1 MNKFQGADWGEALGK
16 GVLRGIA
23 IGNQVRA
30 SKAQYDYSNA
40 ADAAKEQYDA
50 DMKAAG
56 DDQQAQMAAA
66 AKRDASMST
75 ARQNYHTYLGD
86 VDKAEV
92 AYRDAQDADYGAKYI
107 SAGEQDP
114 YAVPSTGKST
124 SQKAL
129 EGMRLSGLFDDDSGL
144 QWGKAVTVA
153 SNGNVPVMPAD
164 SSTTEQGVPT
174 KANGDVRI
182 TPQQQGSMPKA
193 QYDAKGAAAYLSELQ
208 AGYKKDPTAVNN
220 ALIEKINADPLRR
233 EQGISFALSGQGQ
246 FQMFQNG
253 KPTGSPQ
260 PIPGDLYNGMVNRYF
275 DDEVASRFGK
285 NPNLANIAAG
295 GVGAL
300 DPTVPAA
307 ANGGTGYRERYNT
320 QLSPEDEAEY
330 QAWAKKNG
338 RENDV
343 EDYDMRGA
351 WLEAKRKGVSLEDG
365 RGHYPDTYKKP
376 NHPTF
381 STESQYNGEGGARG
395 GTWSTTPDGRPMFT
409 PGRDL
414 SPSEVKKL
422 QAYFA
427 KVEPD
432 AVLNLPGGRP
442 QAMITGD
449 NVPQAAG
456 TLLDRPRTRQN
467 ETVTTT
473 RKIQSAQGQRVPND
487 GRPTAMQ
494 DIAALKR
501 LAQQTRLPVKQS
513 ELLNYM
519 EANERKVD
527 QYYNAY
533 FRRFHRWPSGA
544 ERGRLLQIAQAEEAL
559 RHNQEIENRL
569 AMNTA
574 ETIRKNAYAEE
585 AARVAAMQKSSDT
598 VKSEEKPEKF
608 TLGEPDD
615 EGTREVIGG
624 DGLPTGTK
632 RMKLKTS
639 KGREPSAYVPDGLS
653 RAEAA
658 KLFEY
663 GTDNYGDPINYGAKT
678 LWYGGVDPATGK
690 RMFLTFRDIAKEMA
704 KADMAKQKA
713 EADKKAAEVKKQP
726 KWVSHWPK
734 QPRKTGLDQLIEDFQ
749 RPIPKFERRT
759 EVQNVR
765 KLKPNEHYPSSL
777 ERLFMHKED

>member
-1 MNKFQGADWGEALGK
+1 MNQFRGADWGEALGSGILK
-16 GVLRGIA
+16 GIA

-66 AKRDASMST
+66 AKRDASMSM

-86 VDKAEV
+86 VDKAEA

-114 YAVPSTGKST
+114 YGVPSAGKNAP
-124 SQKAL
+124 QKAIT
-129 EGMRLSGLFDDDSGL
+129 MI
-144 QWGKAVTVA
+144 
-153 SNGNVPVMPAD
+153 SNGEV
-164 SSTTEQGVPT
+164 QFL
-174 KANGDVRI
+174 
-182 TPQQQGSMPKA
+182 PQHQQGSAPKA

-208 AGYKKDPTAVNN
+208 AGFKKDPTAVNN

-233 EQGISFALSGQGQ
+233 AQGVSFGLSGQGQ

-253 KPTGSPQ
+253 KPAGSPQ
-260 PIPGDLYNGMVNRYF
+260 PIPGDLYNGMVNGYF

-285 NPNLANIAAG
+285 NPNLASSAAG

-300 DPTVPAA
+300 GPTAPSGEVA
-307 ANGGTGYRERYNT
+307 GGEPQT
-320 QLSPEDEAEY
+320 QA
-330 QAWAKKNG
+330 
-338 RENDV
+338 
-343 EDYDMRGA
+343 
-351 WLEAKRKGVSLEDG
+351 
-365 RGHYPDTYKKP
+365 
-376 NHPTF
+376 
-381 STESQYNGEGGARG
+381 
-395 GTWSTTPDGRPMFT
+395 
-409 PGRDL
+409 
-414 SPSEVKKL
+414 
-422 QAYFA
+422 
-427 KVEPD
+427 
-432 AVLNLPGGRP
+432 GRP
-442 QAMITGD
+442 QAMITGG

-456 TLLDRPRTRQN
+456 TLLNKPRTRQN

-494 DIAALKR
+494 DIVALKR

-544 ERGRLLQIAQAEEAL
+544 ERGRLLQIAQAKEAL

-574 ETIRKNAYAEE
+574 EAIRKDAYAEE

-598 VKSEEKPEKF
+598 VKSEDKPEKF
-608 TLGEPDD
+608 TLGEPNE
-615 EGTREVIGG
+615 EGAREVIGG
-624 DGLPTGTK
+624 NGLLTGYSAMIRPTDGRRNPVVYVPNGLPRKKVSQVIDFMSEHGFGNPINTSNGTTEWIQGQTK
-632 RMKLKTS
+632 DGNLRTISFLEAMRMAEEGAAKVKA
-639 KGREPSAYVPDGLS
+639 E
-653 RAEAA
+653 EAA
-658 KLFEY
+658 R
-663 GTDNYGDPINYGAKT
+663 TAAADAK
-678 LWYGGVDPATGK
+678 V
-690 RMFLTFRDIAKEMA
+690 
-704 KADMAKQKA
+704 KADRKAKLARYKKDYALYKKDPQA
-713 EADKKAAEVKKQP
+713 LAREVEERKKAMDK
-726 KWVSHWPK
+726 
-734 QPRKTGLDQLIEDFQ
+734 
-749 RPIPKFERRT
+749 
-759 EVQNVR
+759 
-765 KLKPNEHYPSSL
+765 
-777 ERLFMHKED
+777 

>member
-1 MNKFQGADWGEALGK
+1 MNKFQGADWGEALGT

-66 AKRDASMST
+66 AKRDAAMST

-86 VDKAEV
+86 VDKAEA

-164 SSTTEQGVPT
+164 SSKTEQGVPT

-295 GVGAL
+295 GVGEL

-449 NVPQAAG
+449 NLPQAGGQPQAAG

-544 ERGRLLQIAQAEEAL
+544 ERGRLLQIAQAKEAL

-585 AARVAAMQKSSDT
+585 AARIAAMQKASDT
-598 VKSEEKPEKF
+598 VKSEDKPEKF
-608 TLGEPDD
+608 TLGEPNE

-624 DGLPTGTK
+624 NGLLTGYSAMTLSTDGRHSPVV
-632 RMKLKTS
+632 
-639 KGREPSAYVPDGLS
+639 YVPNGIPRPKVSQVIDFMSEHGFGNPINTSHGTTEWIQGQDKDGNLRTIS
-653 RAEAA
+653 FLEAMRMAEEEAA
-658 KLFEY
+658 KVKAEEAAR
-663 GTDNYGDPINYGAKT
+663 TAAANAK
-678 LWYGGVDPATGK
+678 V
-690 RMFLTFRDIAKEMA
+690 
-704 KADMAKQKA
+704 KADRKA
-713 EADKKAAEVKKQP
+713 RLARYKKDYALYKKDPQALAREVEERKKAMNK
-726 KWVSHWPK
+726 
-734 QPRKTGLDQLIEDFQ
+734 
-749 RPIPKFERRT
+749 
-759 EVQNVR
+759 
-765 KLKPNEHYPSSL
+765 
-777 ERLFMHKED
+777 

>member
-16 GVLRGIA
+16 GVLRGMA
-23 IGNQVRA
+23 IGNQARA

-40 ADAAKEQYDA
+40 ADAAKEQYAA

-75 ARQNYHTYLGD
+75 AQQNYHTYLGD
-86 VDKAEV
+86 VDKADA
-92 AYRDAQDADYGAKYI
+92 AYRAAQDADYGAKYI

-114 YAVPSTGKST
+114 YGVPSAGKNAP
-124 SQKAL
+124 QKAIT
-129 EGMRLSGLFDDDSGL
+129 MI
-144 QWGKAVTVA
+144 
-153 SNGNVPVMPAD
+153 SNGEV
-164 SSTTEQGVPT
+164 QFL
-174 KANGDVRI
+174 
-182 TPQQQGSMPKA
+182 PQHQQGSAPKA

-208 AGYKKDPTAVNN
+208 AGFKKDPTAVNN

-233 EQGISFALSGQGQ
+233 AKGVSFGLSGQGQ
-246 FQMFQNG
+246 FQMFQDG
-253 KPTGSPQ
+253 KPAGSPQ
-260 PIPGDLYNGMVNRYF
+260 PIPGDLYNGMVNVYF

-300 DPTVPAA
+300 DPTAPSGEVA
-307 ANGGTGYRERYNT
+307 GGEPQAQAGRPQAMITADNLPVSYRDQYNT
-320 QLSPEDEAEY
+320 RLSPEDEAAY
-330 QAWAKKNG
+330 QAWAKQNG

-351 WLEAKRKGVSLEDG
+351 WLEAKQKGQSLADG

-381 STESQYNGEGGARG
+381 SNESKYNGEGGAKG
-395 GTWSTTPDGRPMFT
+395 GAWSTTPDGRPMFT
-409 PGRDL
+409 PGKDL
-414 SPSEVKKL
+414 SPDEARRL
-422 QAYFA
+422 QEYFA

-432 AVLNLPGGRP
+432 AVLNLPGSRP

-449 NVPQAAG
+449 KLPQAGGQPQAAG

-544 ERGRLLQIAQAEEAL
+544 ERGRLLQIAQAKEAL

-663 GTDNYGDPINYGAKT
+663 GTDNFGDPINYGAKT

-749 RPIPKFERRT
+749 RPTPKFERRA

-777 ERLFMHKED
+777 ERLFMHKEG

>member
-1 MNKFQGADWGEALGK
+1 MNQFKGADWGEALGK

-23 IGNQVRA
+23 IGNQVRE
-30 SKAQYDYSNA
+30 SKAQYDYGNA

-66 AKRDASMST
+66 AKRDAAMST

-114 YAVPSTGKST
+114 YGVPSAGRNAP
-124 SQKAL
+124 QKAIT
-129 EGMRLSGLFDDDSGL
+129 MI
-144 QWGKAVTVA
+144 
-153 SNGNVPVMPAD
+153 SNGEV
-164 SSTTEQGVPT
+164 QFL
-174 KANGDVRI
+174 
-182 TPQQQGSMPKA
+182 PQHQQGSAPKA

-208 AGYKKDPTAVNN
+208 AGFKKDPTAVNN

-233 EQGISFALSGQGQ
+233 AQGVSFGLSGQGQ

-253 KPTGSPQ
+253 KPAGSPQ
-260 PIPGDLYNGMVNRYF
+260 PIPGDLYNGMVNGYF
-275 DDEVASRFGK
+275 DEEVASRFGK
-285 NPNLANIAAG
+285 NPNLASSAAG

-300 DPTVPAA
+300 GPTAPSGEVS
-307 ANGGTGYRERYNT
+307 GGEPQAQAGRPQAMITADNLPVSYRDHDHTR
-320 QLSPEDEAEY
+320 LSPEDEAAY
-330 QAWAKKNG
+330 QAWAKQNG

-351 WLEAKRKGVSLEDG
+351 WLEAKQKGQSLADG

-381 STESQYNGEGGARG
+381 SNESKYNGEGGAKG

-414 SPSEVKKL
+414 SPDEARRL
-422 QAYFA
+422 QEYFA

-442 QAMITGD
+442 QGMITGG
-449 NVPQAAG
+449 NLPQAGGQPQAAG

-494 DIAALKR
+494 DISALKR

-544 ERGRLLQIAQAEEAL
+544 ERGRLLQIAQAKETL

-574 ETIRKNAYAEE
+574 EAIRKNAYAEE

-598 VKSEEKPEKF
+598 VKSEDKPEKF
-608 TLGEPDD
+608 TLGEPNE

-624 DGLPTGTK
+624 NGLLTGYSAMTLSTDGRHSPVV
-632 RMKLKTS
+632 
-639 KGREPSAYVPDGLS
+639 YVPNGIPRPKVSQVIDFMSEHGFGNPINTSNGTTEWIQGRTKDGNLRTIS
-653 RAEAA
+653 FLEAMRMAEEGAAKVKAEEAA
-658 KLFEY
+658 R
-663 GTDNYGDPINYGAKT
+663 TAAANAK
-678 LWYGGVDPATGK
+678 V
-690 RMFLTFRDIAKEMA
+690 
-704 KADMAKQKA
+704 KADRKA
-713 EADKKAAEVKKQP
+713 RLARYKKDYALYKKDPQALAREVEERKKAMDK
-726 KWVSHWPK
+726 
-734 QPRKTGLDQLIEDFQ
+734 
-749 RPIPKFERRT
+749 
-759 EVQNVR
+759 
-765 KLKPNEHYPSSL
+765 
-777 ERLFMHKED
+777 

>member
-75 ARQNYHTYLGD
+75 AQQNYHTYLGD
-86 VDKAEV
+86 VDKADA
-92 AYRDAQDADYGAKYI
+92 AYRAAQDADYGAKYI

-114 YAVPSTGKST
+114 YGVPSAGKNAP
-124 SQKAL
+124 QKAIT
-129 EGMRLSGLFDDDSGL
+129 MI
-144 QWGKAVTVA
+144 
-153 SNGNVPVMPAD
+153 SNGEV
-164 SSTTEQGVPT
+164 QFL
-174 KANGDVRI
+174 
-182 TPQQQGSMPKA
+182 PQHQQGSAPKA

-208 AGYKKDPTAVNN
+208 AGFKKDPTAVNN

-233 EQGISFALSGQGQ
+233 AQGVSFGLSGQGQ

-253 KPTGSPQ
+253 KPAGSPQ
-260 PIPGDLYNGMVNRYF
+260 PIPGDLYNGMVNGYF

-381 STESQYNGEGGARG
+381 SDQSKYNGEGGARG

-422 QAYFA
+422 QTYFA

-544 ERGRLLQIAQAEEAL
+544 ERGRLLQIARAKEAL

-598 VKSEEKPEKF
+598 VKSEDKPEKF
-608 TLGEPDD
+608 TLGEPNE

-624 DGLPTGTK
+624 NGLLTGYSAMTLSTDGRHNPVV
-632 RMKLKTS
+632 
-639 KGREPSAYVPDGLS
+639 YVPNGIPRPKVSQVIDFMSEHGFGNPINTSNGTTEWIQGQTKDGNLRTIS
-653 RAEAA
+653 FLEAMRMAEEGAAKVKAEEAA
-658 KLFEY
+658 R
-663 GTDNYGDPINYGAKT
+663 TAAANAK
-678 LWYGGVDPATGK
+678 V
-690 RMFLTFRDIAKEMA
+690 
-704 KADMAKQKA
+704 KADRKA
-713 EADKKAAEVKKQP
+713 RLARYKKDYALYKKDPQALAREVEERKKAMDK
-726 KWVSHWPK
+726 
-734 QPRKTGLDQLIEDFQ
+734 
-749 RPIPKFERRT
+749 
-759 EVQNVR
+759 
-765 KLKPNEHYPSSL
+765 
-777 ERLFMHKED
+777 

>member
-1 MNKFQGADWGEALGK
+1 MNQFRGADWGGALGSGILK
-16 GVLRGIA
+16 GMA

-86 VDKAEV
+86 VDKADA

-114 YAVPSTGKST
+114 YALPEVKKGT
-124 SQKAL
+124 SQRMT
-129 EGMRLSGLFDDDSGL
+129 EGMQLGGLLGNDSGI
-144 QWGKAVTVA
+144 QWGQPVMVA

-164 SSTTEQGVPT
+164 SFKTEQGVPT
-174 KANGDVRI
+174 GANGNVKLN
-182 TPQQQGSMPKA
+182 TQVQMNAPK
-193 QYDAKGAAAYLSELQ
+193 YDAKGAAAYLGELQ
-208 AGYKKDPTAVNN
+208 AGFQKDPTSVND
-220 ALIEKINADPLRR
+220 ALLAQINADPLRSAQ
-233 EQGISFALSGQGQ
+233 EITFKLTGNGQ
-246 FQMFQNG
+246 FQMYDHG
-253 KPTGSPQ
+253 KPSGGPQ
-260 PIPGDLYNGMVNRYF
+260 PIPAQMYQGMVNRYLNGQV
-275 DDEVASRFGK
+275 EAKFGK
-285 NPNLANIAAG
+285 DPNVANIAAG
-295 GVGAL
+295 GVGSL
-300 DPTVPAA
+300 DPTAPASGE
-307 ANGGTGYRERYNT
+307 GGQGYRDRYNT
-320 QLSPEDEAEY
+320 QLSPEDEAAY
-330 QAWAKKNG
+330 QAWAKQNG

-351 WLEAKRKGVSLEDG
+351 WLEAKQKGQSLADG

-381 STESQYNGEGGARG
+381 SNESKYNGEGGAKG

-414 SPSEVKKL
+414 SPDEARRL
-422 QAYFA
+422 QEYFA

-442 QAMITGD
+442 QGMITGD
-449 NVPQAAG
+449 NLPQAGGQPQAAG

-544 ERGRLLQIAQAEEAL
+544 ERGRLLQIAQAKETL

-574 ETIRKNAYAEE
+574 EAIRKNAYAEE

-598 VKSEEKPEKF
+598 VKSEDKPEKF
-608 TLGEPDD
+608 TLGEPNE

-624 DGLPTGTK
+624 NGLLTGYSAMTISTDGRHSPVV
-632 RMKLKTS
+632 
-639 KGREPSAYVPDGLS
+639 YVPNGIPRPKVSQVIDFMSEHGFGNPINTSNGTTEWIQGQTKDGNLRTIS
-653 RAEAA
+653 FLEAMRMAEEGAAKVKAEEAA
-658 KLFEY
+658 R
-663 GTDNYGDPINYGAKT
+663 TAAANAK
-678 LWYGGVDPATGK
+678 V
-690 RMFLTFRDIAKEMA
+690 
-704 KADMAKQKA
+704 KADRKDRLARYRKDYALYKKDPQA
-713 EADKKAAEVKKQP
+713 LAREVEERKKAMDK
-726 KWVSHWPK
+726 
-734 QPRKTGLDQLIEDFQ
+734 
-749 RPIPKFERRT
+749 
-759 EVQNVR
+759 
-765 KLKPNEHYPSSL
+765 
-777 ERLFMHKED
+777 